1 MNKPESNTN
10 FLITLQKNKNTEISL
25 NEFYS
30 THRKSISSFLDCF
43 LKEKLI
49 FKMVALVHMH
59 GLFGKKDILVTV

>member
-30 THRKSISSFLDCF
+30 THRESISSFLDCF

-49 FKMVALVHMH
+49 FKMVVLVHMH